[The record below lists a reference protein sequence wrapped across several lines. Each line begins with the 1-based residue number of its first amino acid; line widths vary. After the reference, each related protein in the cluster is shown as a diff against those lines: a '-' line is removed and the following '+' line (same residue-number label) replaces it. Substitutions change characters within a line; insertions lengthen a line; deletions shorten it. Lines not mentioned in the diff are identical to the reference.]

1 VDATLADPLVGRLLD
16 DRYMIVS
23 RIDRG
28 GMATV
33 YHAVDRR
40 LDRDVALKVL
50 HGHLAGDR
58 GFAARF
64 VREARA
70 AARLSHPSVVGVFD
84 QGQDGDLLF
93 LAMEY
98 LPGRT
103 LRHVLVERGALT
115 PKESFRV
122 MDPVLDALAA
132 AHRAGIVHRDVKP
145 ENVILT
151 DDGRVKVADF
161 GLARAATST
170 TATTGVLL
178 GTVAYLAPE
187 LVARGVADE
196 RSDVYAAGVMLFEM
210 LTGRQPF
217 VGEIPAQVAYRHVH
231 EDVPAPSDVAPTV
244 PEALDDLVLAATGR
258 DPDERPSDAGA
269 LLTMLRAAKRRV
281 TPDAM
286 NVRADVAP
294 IGAGPGSVDDD
305 PLDDPFGARL
315 DDSLDHR
322 YPDLGATQAVDRH
335 LLGNRTQALPG
346 LGARA
351 DGAGNGA
358 HAGPDDPSRV
368 AANGAGP
375 TRGRLVPSALPVNE
389 PVGTVPMDDAALARL
404 VERRRRRGAV
414 VMALVLATALVLVAG
429 AYWFIAGPGARVPV
443 PATATLTQAE
453 ALKKLAEAE
462 LTGEATNEFSET
474 VKKGLVIR
482 TEPAAGRTARK
493 GATVTLFVSRGPQLF
508 AVEDVSGKSR
518 ADAEQTLTGQ
528 GFQVGKVVEQY
539 SDEVPAGTVVSTD
552 PAAGAQRPKGSA
564 ITLVVSRGEEPLD
577 VPDVRG
583 RPQADAE
590 QALRDAG
597 FTPVVGAEQ
606 QFDDQV
612 PPGSVAAQEPRGGQR
627 LARGGTVTIVIS
639 RGAETVEVPDVLGD
653 RTDKAVQKLEEE
665 GFQVEV
671 QRNNVTFR
679 ERVAIQSPV
688 PGTLAPR
695 GSTVVV
701 TIF

>member
-16 DRYMIVS
+16 DRYLVVS

-50 HGHLAGDR
+50 HAHLAGDQ

-64 VREARA
+64 VREARS
-70 AARLSHPSVVGVFD
+70 AARLSHPNVVGVFD
-84 QGQDGDLLF
+84 QGQDGHLLF

-115 PKESFRV
+115 PKEALRV

-132 AHRAGIVHRDVKP
+132 AHRAGLVHRDVKP

-231 EDVPAPSDVAPTV
+231 EDVPVPSEVAPTV
-244 PEALDDLVLAATGR
+244 PAALDDVVLAATAR
-258 DPDERPSDAGA
+258 EPDERPADAGA
-269 LLTMLRAAKRRV
+269 LLTMLRAAKRLV
-281 TPDAM
+281 TPEQLDL
-286 NVRADVAP
+286 RADVAP
-294 IGAGPGSVDDD
+294 IGAGAAGLHDDL
-305 PLDDPFGARL
+305 LDDPFADARA
-315 DDSLDHR
+315 
-322 YPDLGATQAVDRH
+322 DLGATQAVDRH
-335 LLGNRTQALPG
+335 LVENRTQALPG
-346 LGARA
+346 LGA
-351 DGAGNGA
+351 GASGAGATLPGNGA
-358 HAGPDDPSRV
+358 FAGPDAPTRV
-368 AANGAGP
+368 AANGM
-375 TRGRLVPSALPVNE
+375 TRPRSRLLPSALPVNE
-389 PVGTVPMDDAALARL
+389 PAGAVPLDDAALARL
-404 VERRRRRGAV
+404 AERRRRRGTV
-414 VMALVLATALVLVAG
+414 VMALVLTTALVLVAG

-453 ALKKLAEAE
+453 ALKRLTAGE
-462 LTGEATNEFSET
+462 LTGRPTPEFSDT

-482 TEPAAGRTARK
+482 SDPAAGATVRK
-493 GATVTLFVSRGPQLF
+493 GGTVALFVSRGPKLF
-508 AVEDVSGKSR
+508 AVEDVAGSPR
-518 ADAEQTLTGQ
+518 ADAADVLTGQ
-528 GFQVGKVVEQY
+528 GFRIGKVTEEYDNDVPQG
-539 SDEVPAGTVVSTD
+539 EVIRTE
-552 PAAGAQRPKGSA
+552 PAAGAQRPKGAA
-564 ITLVVSRGEEPLD
+564 IGLVVSRGDEPLD

-583 RPQADAE
+583 RPQSDAE

-597 FTPVVGAEQ
+597 FTSVVSSEQ
-606 QFDDQV
+606 RFDGQV
-612 PPGSVAAQEPRGGQR
+612 PAGSVVAQDPGGGQK
-627 LARGGTVTIVIS
+627 LAAGGTVTIVIS
-639 RGAETVEVPDVLGD
+639 QGAENVEVPNVIGD
-653 RTDKAVQKLEEE
+653 RKDKAIEKLEDK
-665 GFQVEV
+665 GFVVEV
-671 QRNNVTFR
+671 QSTVTFR
-679 ERVAIQSPV
+679 ERVAIQSPL
-688 PGTLAPR
+688 PGTQAPR
-695 GSTVVV
+695 GSTVVITV
-701 TIF
+701 F